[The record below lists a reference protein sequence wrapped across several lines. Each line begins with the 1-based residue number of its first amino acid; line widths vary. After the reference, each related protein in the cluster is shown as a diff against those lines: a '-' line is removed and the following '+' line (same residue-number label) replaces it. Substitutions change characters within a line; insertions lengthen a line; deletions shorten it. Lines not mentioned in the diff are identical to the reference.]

1 MSGRFSVGRRAFL
14 KLASAASIVGMT
26 GSTSATVSAS
36 DQSSYPITVHAFDDG
51 PWEYTIEHAGEIQ
64 KGAAAEDNDTIEMS
78 ISGDVASGTIHGGY
92 YDTFTSTGPVSR
104 LTIIDDQRNR
114 LRIEHDLDGRS
125 GDLYV
130 TALDGEWTY
139 YISARDTISPTS
151 VSEETET
158 DYGSSVSGHV
168 SAANGDSEDG
178 YNYTE
183 TIDFIHVND
192 AIFFDLTFGN

>member
-1 MSGRFSVGRRAFL
+1 MPLSATISGRFSVGRRAFL
-14 KLASAASIVGMT
+14 KLASAAGIVGMT
-26 GSTSATVSAS
+26 GSASATASAS

-51 PWEYTIEHAGEIQ
+51 PWEYT
-64 KGAAAEDNDTIEMS
+64 
-78 ISGDVASGTIHGGY
+78 
-92 YDTFTSTGPVSR
+92 
-104 LTIIDDQRNR
+104 
-114 LRIEHDLDGRS
+114 IEHDLDGRS

-168 SAANGDSEDG
+168 SAATGDDEDG